1 MSIYQLSEL
10 RSYLENACVGHLL
23 DVATGEGD
31 FLRFLLDTVA
41 TFDSATGLEASKES
55 LAIAR
60 NKLFPYKVD
69 LVLGSVRKLPFEESY
84 FDFVTISNGLHH
96 LEQPVKSIQSMMRV
110 LLSGGRLLI
119 NETVCDVLHPAQQA
133 HLDFHTLKADLD
145 AAKGIYHHQYY
156 SREELFALLQEA
168 HVEVEKFFISD
179 NEPDILNSREKIWQF
194 SHKID
199 EMLEMAGELAHKN
212 SFESRSW
219 ELKEKIRTCGFQK
232 PPQLTMIAYKP

>member
-1 MSIYQLSEL
+1 MYQLTEL

-41 TFDSATGLEASKES
+41 TFDSATGLEPTKES

-69 LVLGSVRKLPFEESY
+69 LVLGNVRKLPFEESY
-84 FDFVTISNGLHH
+84 FDFVTLSNGLHH
-96 LEQPVKSIQSMMRV
+96 FEQPAKAIQSMMRV

-119 NETVCDVLHPAQQA
+119 NETVSDGLNPAQRA
-133 HLDFHTLKADLD
+133 HLDFHALKADID
-145 AAKGIYHHQYY
+145 SAKGIYHHHYY
-156 SREELFALLQEA
+156 TREEIFALLQEA
-168 HVEVEKFFISD
+168 HVEAEHIFLSD
-179 NEPDILNSREKIWQF
+179 NEPDMLSSKEKIWQF

-199 EMLEMAGELAHKN
+199 EMVESAGELSQKN

-219 ELKEKIRTCGFQK
+219 ELKEKIRTFGFQK
-232 PPQLTMIAYKP
+232 PPQLTLIAYKP